1 MKKYLI
7 IFLGVVVIPGLLLAG
22 PQKTMKKEMK
32 CIHSAGLE
40 EQLKLTDAQKDQMH
54 KLRVENQKKCI
65 PLTAS
70 LKLAR
75 IELEELIQSDASQK
89 KIDEAVKEIN
99 GIKSKLFSQRI
110 KHRIDMAKVLT
121 KEQKS
126 MLKDS
131 KFHHQ
136 FKRFKKLPERPGVR
150 GMFGQGFFPGFDV
163 EEDVE
168 MEVIDD

>member
-1 MKKYLI
+1 MKKYLTI
-7 IFLGVVVIPGLLLAG
+7 LLGVVVISGLLLAG
-22 PQKTMKKEMK
+22 PQKMMKKEMK
-32 CIHSAGLE
+32 CMHSPNLE

-70 LKLAR
+70 LKLAQ
-75 IELEELIQSDASQK
+75 IDLEELIQGDAPQK
-89 KIDEAVKEIN
+89 KIDEAVKKVN
-99 GIKSKLFSQRI
+99 GIRSKLFSQRTR
-110 KHRIDMAKVLT
+110 HRIDMAKVLT

-126 MLKDS
+126 ILKDT
-131 KFHHQ
+131 KFRHHFKQ
-136 FKRFKKLPERPGVR
+136 FKKFPERPGGR
-150 GMFGQGFFPGFDV
+150 GMFGRGFLPGFNV